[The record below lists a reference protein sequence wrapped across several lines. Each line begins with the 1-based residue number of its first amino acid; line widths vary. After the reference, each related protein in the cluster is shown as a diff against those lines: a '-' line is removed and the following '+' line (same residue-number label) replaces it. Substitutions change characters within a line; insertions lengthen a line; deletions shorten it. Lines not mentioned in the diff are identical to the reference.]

1 MKRISRRRLL
11 ASGLVL
17 PSSAY
22 LSSAGLPPA
31 AVPPALAQDAAAAEA
46 TLNPDLTSGKELYL
60 LCWDNYKA
68 TGMETWLAD
77 FEAEMGGRV
86 VLDKVASNSLQDKQI
101 VSLSGQTGEYDL
113 MTVDEPY
120 MPAYS
125 PYLMD
130 LTPLIERDG
139 FPVDDWVPIMWD
151 AGVYE
156 GKVYGIPF
164 DPNVQIL
171 YYRQDLLDAQ
181 EIEVPTTWT
190 GIYDA
195 AMAAQDRDNEL
206 WGMAIMTKRDPQTGI
221 NLWTFINA
229 WGNELFDENY
239 QAAFVNDQGYAAA
252 EFFKQVADT
261 IAPSGHAGYDY
272 AGISDAFATGKAVF
286 MYNWASNTLNITEGE
301 NSVVADKVGFAP
313 APGEERALSM
323 RGVWTIGIPAA
334 APEPGGGLGVHQVVH
349 DPGEP
354 VQVHRG
360 RLRQVAAALGTRQR
374 ALQGDEPG
382 LRSGGRDHEDRQEAA
397 DLQGVR
403 GDQHPAPDLRFPPDG
418 RRDHPARDDRWPGRG
433 AQRDHAGRGIPGV
446 G

>member
-1 MKRISRRRLL
+1 MKRISRRRVL

-22 LSSAGLPPA
+22 LSSAGILPA
-31 AVPPALAQDAAAAEA
+31 AAFPAFKQEAAAAEA
-46 TLNPDLTSGKELYL
+46 TLNPDVTSGKELYL
-60 LCWDNYKA
+60 LCWDSYKSA
-68 TGMETWLAD
+68 GMETWMPD

-86 VLDKVASNSLQDKQI
+86 ILDKVASNSLQDKEI

-120 MPAYS
+120 MPAFS
-125 PYLMD
+125 PYLTD

-139 FPVDDWVPIMWD
+139 FPVEDWVPIMWD

-171 YYRQDLLDAQ
+171 YYRQDLLDAL
-181 EIEVPTTWT
+181 EIPVPTTWT
-190 GIYDA
+190 ELYDA

-206 WGMAIMTKRDPQTGI
+206 WGLAIMTKRDPQTGI
-221 NLWTFINA
+221 NLWTFIEA
-229 WGNELFDENY
+229 WGNEFFDENN
-239 QAAFVNDQGYAAA
+239 QVAFMNDKGYAAA
-252 EFFKQVADT
+252 EFFKQVADN

-301 NSVVADKVGFAP
+301 TSVVADTAGFAP

-323 RGVWTIGIPAA
+323 RGVWTMGIPADA
-334 APEPGGGLGVHQVVH
+334 QNV
-349 DPGEP
+349 
-354 VQVHRG
+354 
-360 RLRQVAAALGTRQR
+360 
-374 ALQGDEPG
+374 
-382 LRSGGRDHEDRQEAA
+382 EAA
-397 DLQGVR
+397 WEFIKWFTTQESSFKYIEGGSGKSPRLSVLDSESFKELS
-403 GDQHPAPDLRFPPDG
+403 PDS
-418 RRDHPARDDRWPGRG
+418 
-433 AQRDHAGRGIPGV
+433 
-446 G
+446 

>member
-22 LSSAGLPPA
+22 LSSAGLLPA
-31 AVPPALAQDAAAAEA
+31 AAPLALALRQDAAAEEA
-46 TLNPDLTSGKELYL
+46 TLNPDVTSGKELYL

-101 VSLSGQTGEYDL
+101 VTLSGGTGEYDL
-113 MTVDEPY
+113 MTIDEPY

-125 PYLMD
+125 PYLTD

-171 YYRQDLLDAQ
+171 YYRKDLLDAK
-181 EIEVPTTWT
+181 EIAAPTTWT
-190 GIYDA
+190 EVYDA

-272 AGISDAFATGKAVF
+272 AGIADSFATGKSVF
-286 MYNWASNTLNITEGE
+286 MYNWASNTLNVTEGE
-301 NSVVADKVGFAP
+301 NSVVADTVGFAP

-323 RGVWTIGIPAA
+323 RGVWTMGIPADSPNPEA
-334 APEPGGGLGVHQVVH
+334 AWEFIKWFTTQASQFKYIEGGSGKSPRLSILDSERFKEASPDSDAVAATMKIAAKRPIFKEYEEINTQLQIFASRLTAGEITPQETIDGLGAELNAIMQ
-349 DPGEP
+349 
-354 VQVHRG
+354 
-360 RLRQVAAALGTRQR
+360 A
-374 ALQGDEPG
+374 
-382 LRSGGRDHEDRQEAA
+382 GGYQ
-397 DLQGVR
+397 Q
-403 GDQHPAPDLRFPPDG
+403 
-418 RRDHPARDDRWPGRG
+418 
-433 AQRDHAGRGIPGV
+433 
-446 G
+446 